1 MGKYRCTV
9 CGYVYEPGVPFKE
22 LPEDWVC
29 PTCGAGKDKF
39 SAEVEAAA
47 APVTRT
53 YSNGEITV
61 LWQPALCNHNGNC
74 TRSLPQVFNT
84 KARPWVD
91 IKAAGSEAIAKVV
104 GQCPT
109 GALSVTWEKV

>member
-9 CGYVYEPGVPFKE
+9 CGYVYEPGVPFAD

-29 PTCGAGKDKF
+29 PVCKAGKEKF
-39 SAEVEAAA
+39 EESAPTL
-47 APVTRT
+47 PVTRRYT
-53 YSNGEITV
+53 NGEITI

-74 TRSLPQVFNT
+74 TKTLPQVFNT

-91 IKAAGSEAIAKVV
+91 ITAADSATIAKVV
-104 GQCPT
+104 AKCPT
-109 GALSVTWEKV
+109 GALTIVPTP